1 VREATARGNPRHS
14 VSILCVFMGTFST
27 GRRVTAA
34 LHHWPFDNDR
44 NRPSSAIG
52 ARLTTLRCRAKQRQ
66 QRGGKCGLG
75 CQIPLIGSGPG
86 AGWQI
91 IRRQP
96 SG

>member
-1 VREATARGNPRHS
+1 VRLPPAATRATLYRSCVCSWAHS
-14 VSILCVFMGTFST
+14 PQDEL
-27 GRRVTAA
+27 RRRFIIGPLTME
-34 LHHWPFDNDR
+34 D
-44 NRPSSAIG
+44 RPSSAIG